1 MPDLARFANRFRFL
15 VLLRGLLLLSA
26 ALEVAAALL
35 LLVVPDNL
43 AGLLGL
49 PAPGAPLPVHLLAVA
64 LLMLAILAWEA
75 ARDPR
80 RYSAIVRTAVA
91 GHLLA
96 ATVLALAAVRG
107 PAAAGLAWL
116 AAVNGV
122 LAVALAGT
130 WWSARA

>member
-15 VLLRGLLLLSA
+15 VLLRGLLLLGA
-26 ALEVAAALL
+26 ALEAVAALL
-35 LLVVPDNL
+35 LTTAPGKL
-43 AGLLGL
+43 ATLMGL
-49 PAPGAPLPVHLLAVA
+49 PAPEVLLPIHLLALA
-64 LLMLAILAWEA
+64 LLLLAILAWEA

-96 ATVLALAAVRG
+96 AAVLSLAAFRG
-107 PAAAGLAWL
+107 PGATSLAWL

-122 LAVALAGT
+122 LGVALAGT
-130 WWSARA
+130 WWSVRA